1 MFRPIYRHRSAKIQM
16 DVKNLYQNPK
26 FPASFAGKQRFYDAV
41 RSKDKKT
48 KFKAIENALKSV
60 DSYTLHKPVQKPQK
74 YRRIFTKGIKYLYQI
89 DLVDMTKFQK
99 QNSGYR
105 WIITII
111 DTFSKKAWAFKM
123 KRKSAKS
130 IMTVMVPFL
139 RENNPQK
146 MEFDQGTEFY
156 NKQFI
161 NLLKKHKI
169 KYYSV
174 YSDRKCAIVERFNRT
189 LKTRM
194 YRSFTARGS
203 HKWIDVL
210 LDLIDGYNKTIHSS
224 TKFAPNDV
232 NETNE
237 HIVRRNLY
245 PRVKKELKH
254 TKKRFE
260 YGETVRISK
269 RKSTFQ
275 KGYEQSHS
283 YEVFTVNEVKDTY
296 PVTYGLRDY
305 KGDLIEG
312 SFYSNE
318 LQAVDVTDNIWPIE
332 KIISTRLKRGKTE
345 YLVKFRGYPN
355 EANNWIPQED
365 LFDL

>member
-1 MFRPIYRHRSAKIQM
+1 M
-16 DVKNLYQNPK
+16 DVKNLYQDPK
-26 FPASFAGKQRFYDAV
+26 FSASFAGKQTFYEAV
-41 RSKDKKT
+41 KSKDRKA
-48 KFKAIENALKSV
+48 KFRTVENALKSV
-60 DSYTLHKPVQKPQK
+60 DSYTLHKPVRKPQK

-89 DLVDMTKFQK
+89 DLVDMTKFEK
-99 QNSGYR
+99 KNSGYR

-130 IMTVMVPFL
+130 IITVMTPFL
-139 RENNPQK
+139 RENTPQK

-156 NKQFI
+156 NSSFL

-210 LDLIDGYNKTIHSS
+210 QELVHGYNKTKHGS
-224 TKFAPNDV
+224 TKFAPDDV
-232 NETNE
+232 NPKNE
-237 HIVRRNLY
+237 QIVMRNLY
-245 PRVKKELKH
+245 PKVKKELKH
-254 TKKRFE
+254 MKKHFKLDD
-260 YGETVRISK
+260 TVRITK

-275 KGYEQSHS
+275 KGYEQSYS
-283 YEVFTVNEVKDTY
+283 YEVFTVNKVNDTY
-296 PVTYGLRDY
+296 PVTYGL
-305 KGDLIEG
+305 
-312 SFYSNE
+312 
-318 LQAVDVTDNIWPIE
+318 
-332 KIISTRLKRGKTE
+332 
-345 YLVKFRGYPN
+345 
-355 EANNWIPQED
+355 
-365 LFDL
+365 